1 MRRKENQTRAN
12 ALRAWEPEKSL
23 CWDGLRR
30 GTTLLLQCDVF
41 GFDRY
46 VSQAQRSRVISE
58 AWFSANAYCLS
69 CDSNSLKP
77 TEANTKARDFVCQ
90 SCRQNYELK
99 TFKVQPKRRL
109 IDGAYQP
116 LMDRILD
123 GSAPAL
129 MMLERDNQWQ
139 VRSLTAVHHLFLTPE
154 IVERRKPLA
163 LTARRAGWVG
173 CNIRLDLIASDAKV
187 NIISGGKIHDRRLVR
202 QAFQRFAN
210 LERIAPS
217 ARGWTTLILRTIQ
230 SFGREFSLEELYAQE
245 HFFAG
250 YYPSNKNIRPKIRQQ
265 LQVLRDLGFLLFLG
279 RGHYKS
285 LP

>member
-210 LERIAPS
+210 LERIAPT
-217 ARGWTTLILRTIQ
+217 RGWTTLHSADHPILRSRIFARRALRPGTFLRRLLSRTKIFGQ
-230 SFGREFSLEELYAQE
+230 RYANSFRSYVISDSFFSWDAATTN
-245 HFFAG
+245 HCH
-250 YYPSNKNIRPKIRQQ
+250 S
-265 LQVLRDLGFLLFLG
+265 
-279 RGHYKS
+279 
-285 LP
+285 